1 MAKSPILNVPNILSF
16 IRVILVPAFVAALI
30 FMRDIEIWGIV
41 VSAVLYGL
49 TALTDMLDGKIAR
62 KYGLVTDFG
71 KFIDPLADKFMVL
84 GSMLAILVW
93 VFLRGEELF
102 GMIFV
107 WLVLIILFRE
117 LAVTSLRLV
126 VAGKKTKVDLA
137 ANMMG
142 KLKTVSQM
150 VGTVVIIVEPLVMEY
165 LFDTQRIASYACMAV
180 MAFTTI
186 VSGWNYFVG
195 YLPHIVADD
204 STPESAPESAP
215 ESTPESTEAK

>member
-1 MAKSPILNVPNILSF
+1 MARSPILNVPNILSF
-16 IRVILVPAFVAALI
+16 VRVLLVPAFVAALI

-41 VSAVLYGL
+41 VPAILYGL

-93 VFLRGEELF
+93 VFLRGETLF
-102 GMIFV
+102 GMILV

-117 LAVTSLRLV
+117 LGVTSLRLV
-126 VAGKKTKVDLA
+126 VAGKKKKVDLA

-150 VGTVVIIVEPLVMEY
+150 VGTVVIIAEPLITPY
-165 LFDTQRIASYACMAV
+165 FDTHRIASYVCMAI

-195 YLPHIVADD
+195 YLPHIVATDE
-204 STPESAPESAP
+204 PEKPV
-215 ESTPESTEAK
+215 STEPATEPTNTEA